1 MRMKNKSN
9 TSELIRSSK
18 TLGVALQRY
27 RRAEDLTQSA
37 LAKRAGLR
45 QGTISQ
51 IENGLETVKLSTIMD
66 LLRALDLELTL
77 QPRTKGSHSDIE
89 DMF

>member
-1 MRMKNKSN
+1 MKNENK

-18 TLGVALQRY
+18 TLGTALRRY
-27 RRAEDLTQSA
+27 RRDQNLTQGA
-37 LAKRAGLR
+37 LAKRTGLR

-77 QPRTKGSHSDIE
+77 KPRTKGSHCDIE
-89 DMF
+89 EMF

>member
-1 MRMKNKSN
+1 MA
-9 TSELIRSSK
+9 ELVRSPK
-18 TLGVALQRY
+18 QLGVVL
-27 RRAEDLTQSA
+27 RRFRRMRDYTHAE
-37 LAKRAGLR
+37 LAKRAGVR

-51 IENGLETVKLSTIMD
+51 VETGLEAVKLTTVMD
-66 LLRALDLELTL
+66 LLRALDLEVVI